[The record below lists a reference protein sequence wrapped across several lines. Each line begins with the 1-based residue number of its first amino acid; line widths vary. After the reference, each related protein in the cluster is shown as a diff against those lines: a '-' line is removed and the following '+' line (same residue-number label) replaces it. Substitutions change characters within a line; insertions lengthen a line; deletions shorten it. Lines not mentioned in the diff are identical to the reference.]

1 LLVLKNVIFDD
12 NHGLR
17 GHISTDEFSTTYF
30 IIDYVMQA
38 NMGSM
43 IFRSLSGIGVR
54 ALILI
59 WIVQA
64 KLQVKG
70 DEVRGQCGH

>member
-1 LLVLKNVIFDD
+1 VIFDD
-12 NHGLR
+12 YHGLR

-43 IFRSLSGIGVR
+43 VFRSLSGIGVLAFISNIDCAGEIAGKR
-54 ALILI
+54 
-59 WIVQA
+59 
-64 KLQVKG
+64 
-70 DEVRGQCGH
+70 R